1 VSSARAGKSGG
12 RAQSKSERAALRW
25 RRHAVA
31 RRGTRWPS
39 GKAER
44 GREGAWQTG
53 EGQGKMSQAKALCS
67 RARAWRQH
75 VAATWQAPSALG
87 RP

>member
-39 GKAER
+39 GEAER
-44 GREGAWQTG
+44 GREGHG
-53 EGQGKMSQAKALCS
+53 ELGKA
-67 RARAWRQH
+67 RARCRK
-75 VAATWQAPSALG
+75 L
-87 RP
+87 RPYAREREHGGNA